1 MNLFS
6 NPWKVSNLE
15 EFLYYCCPECIFRC
29 KRIEE
34 FEQHAIIAHL
44 VEIHG
49 QSDGNPPI
57 IKLKNDLDE
66 DPLKEENL
74 NEVVKDEDKTVVKKE
89 QFDEANDYHHSKSM
103 VEVKIENDDEV
114 FDENDYNYYEAEQS
128 DYQYTLQ
135 YTQEYNKE
143 LSLKKDKDHKCESCG
158 KLFSDVRN
166 LKRHIRTIHE
176 NSEKNHKCELCGKA
190 FSLAH
195 HLKNHNEVIHEN
207 PGKNHKCETC
217 GKSFSLAHHL

>member
-1 MNLFS
+1 MTYFNTEKTICNNSQQDPWRWQVSHFNEFLYCSQPRMNLFS

-89 QFDEANDYHHSKSM
+89 SHDAYH
-103 VEVKIENDDEV
+103 
-114 FDENDYNYYEAEQS
+114 
-128 DYQYTLQ
+128 
-135 YTQEYNKE
+135 
-143 LSLKKDKDHKCESCG
+143 
-158 KLFSDVRN
+158 
-166 LKRHIRTIHE
+166 
-176 NSEKNHKCELCGKA
+176 
-190 FSLAH
+190 
-195 HLKNHNEVIHEN
+195 
-207 PGKNHKCETC
+207 
-217 GKSFSLAHHL
+217 